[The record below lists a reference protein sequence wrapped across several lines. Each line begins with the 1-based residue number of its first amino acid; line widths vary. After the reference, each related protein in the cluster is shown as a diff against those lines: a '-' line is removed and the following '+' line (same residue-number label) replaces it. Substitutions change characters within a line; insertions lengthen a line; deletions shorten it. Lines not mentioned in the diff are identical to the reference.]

1 MLKMIMCY
9 LLCFFFTFHRIAIRN
24 RMQSNNSGANNN
36 QMIGNTDANNA
47 NNATLNLGNNLCQS
61 QSNNI
66 DITLSNTVHELNV
79 LTSVL
84 NSQMQMAVQQQQQV
98 HFLFLIIHNH
108 YYNYYYDY

>member
-1 MLKMIMCY
+1 
-9 LLCFFFTFHRIAIRN
+9 
-24 RMQSNNSGANNN
+24 MQSNNSQANNN

-47 NNATLNLGNNLCQS
+47 NATINLGNNLCQS

-84 NSQMQMAVQQQQQV
+84 NSQMQLAVQQQQQV
-98 HFLFLIIHNH
+98 HFF
-108 YYNYYYDY
+108 DYL